1 MRLNASQ
8 ERTHPFES
16 HFNHGQESHLHLGV
30 CRIMLHLPDSA
41 SLKDKR
47 QVSRSLSARIRNTF
61 NVAVAEVEDH
71 DLWQRLTLA
80 VCCISTD
87 PAHAN
92 EMISKVVAFVEESR
106 RDLELLDYET
116 EIISGV

>member
-1 MRLNASQ
+1 MLYL
-8 ERTHPFES
+8 PES
-16 HFNHGQESHLHLGV
+16 G
-30 CRIMLHLPDSA
+30 

-47 QVSRSLSARIRNTF
+47 QISRSLSARIRNTF
-61 NVAVAEVEDH
+61 NVAVAEVEDQ

-80 VCCISTD
+80 VCCVSTD
-87 PAHAN
+87 SSHAN
-92 EMISKVVAFVEESR
+92 EMVSNVVQFVQESN